1 VNSSLFA
8 ENLILKSKDALQ
20 GSVKDGT
27 DLHALAVQ
35 ECLAFAELTLRV
47 INRNC
52 GDTRVPGFEEVLFW
66 EQVIENIKKR
76 ERR

>member
-1 VNSSLFA
+1 MNSSLFA
-8 ENLILKSKDALQ
+8 ENLVLKSKEALQ

-35 ECLAFAELTLRV
+35 ECLAFCELTLRV
-47 INRNC
+47 INANC
-52 GDTRVPGFEEVLFW
+52 GGTRVPGFEEVSFW
-66 EQVIENIKKR
+66 EKVTNEIKNR